1 MERKISF
8 AENEFYHLYNRGVD
22 KRKIY
27 LSASDYRRFLALL
40 YLANSTAPAHLAN
53 LLRGK
58 QLKDLSTITREHPLV
73 AIGAFCLMP
82 NHFHILLTPLVEHGI
97 SKFMLKLETGY
108 SMYFNKKYER
118 SGALF
123 QGKFKAEHASSDNYL
138 KYLYAY
144 IHLNPAR
151 AKWISVGQERLSRYR
166 WSSYPFYLKGVL
178 QRPGWLVTGRVMGN
192 LGLRPEERD
201 GYEAYMEGRV
211 IELGVKAGRTA
222 LNEQW
227 KRIRRGWYLG
237 DDGFRGRMLKYV
249 KETLGNGR
257 PTTYSG
263 EAKRAHGQEE
273 AQRLLGLGLAALKVG
288 DRQLQDGAKGMPEKQ
303 ALAWWLCQK
312 TTVARRWVC
321 ERLGMGD
328 ESRVSK
334 AIRRMKEGRDS
345 GLAKLKERL
354 EKTEKEANSF
364 ANE

>member
-8 AENEFYHLYNRGVD
+8 AENEFYDLYNRGVD

-144 IHLNPAR
+144 IHLNPAKLKDV
-151 AKWISVGQERLSRYR
+151 AWKEKGVKDLVAMEKFVE
-166 WSSYPFYLKGVL
+166 SYPYSS
-178 QRPGWLVTGRVMGN
+178 
-192 LGLRPEERD
+192 
-201 GYEAYMEGRV
+201 YEAYIKGEHWITNPGPFPQYFETSKDFATVVRHW
-211 IELGVKAGRTA
+211 LT
-222 LNEQW
+222 
-227 KRIRRGWYLG
+227 
-237 DDGFRGRMLKYV
+237 FRES
-249 KETLGNGR
+249 KE
-257 PTTYSG
+257 
-263 EAKRAHGQEE
+263 
-273 AQRLLGLGLAALKVG
+273 
-288 DRQLQDGAKGMPEKQ
+288 
-303 ALAWWLCQK
+303 
-312 TTVARRWVC
+312 
-321 ERLGMGD
+321 
-328 ESRVSK
+328 
-334 AIRRMKEGRDS
+334 
-345 GLAKLKERL
+345 
-354 EKTEKEANSF
+354 
-364 ANE
+364 